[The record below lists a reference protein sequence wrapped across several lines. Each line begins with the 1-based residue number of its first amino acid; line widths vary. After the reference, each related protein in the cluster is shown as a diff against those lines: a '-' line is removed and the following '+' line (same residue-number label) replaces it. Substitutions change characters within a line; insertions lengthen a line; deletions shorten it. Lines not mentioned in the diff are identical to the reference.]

1 MLEIYLEQTPDDI
14 TSGEVW
20 LCDPISAAIG
30 KLKVEQKEASN
41 WSFLA
46 DDVVGYLMGNCDDEV
61 FARAVRKKGKRIE
74 KAAMLVA
81 EESKKHKV
89 MIPGGGGTCNYCGP
103 MQGYQIIKKYYQEA

>member
-1 MLEIYLEQTPDDI
+1 M
-14 TSGEVW
+14 
-20 LCDPISAAIG
+20 
-30 KLKVEQKEASN
+30 
-41 WSFLA
+41 A

-74 KAAMLVA
+74 KAAELVA

-89 MIPGGGGTCNYCGP
+89 IIPGGGGTCNYCGP